1 MNFDLLTRLSEAPGV
16 SGDEKAVRKLIAE
29 AVRERVDGL
38 RADSMGSLIA
48 FKAASGSAGRAEP
61 LPSPDDPADHRN
73 GPGDD
78 NRPFRVMLA
87 AHMDEVGLMVT
98 EINDDGSLSFDVVGG
113 VDARVLPSQ
122 PVRVGADAVPGVI
135 GFKPPHLSK
144 ASERDHVPEVK
155 SLRIDIGADGKDAAG
170 KLVKRGSYAVF
181 ATEVTDLGPTL
192 LGKAFDDRG
201 GCAMLVELLADRYP
215 FDLYGVFTVQ
225 EEVGLRGA
233 RVAAHQVNPHAAFV
247 LECGTTDDTPKK
259 RDDTPVMRLGQ
270 GPAITV
276 VDRSMVADARLVRHL
291 VATAEAEGIPY
302 QIRAPKG
309 GGTDGGRIHL
319 AREGVPTAVVSLPCR
334 YLHAPAS
341 LISKSDFQHTVALLR
356 AALHRLTPDV
366 LAR

>member
-1 MNFDLLTRLSEAPGV
+1 MDVSLLTRLSEAPGV
-16 SGDEKAVRKLIAE
+16 SGDERAVRKLLAD
-29 AVRERVDGL
+29 AVRERADSL
-38 RADSMGSLIA
+38 RADAMGNLIA
-48 FKAASGSAGRAEP
+48 FKAGSSNDGRSEP
-61 LPSPDDPADHRN
+61 PPSPD
-73 GPGDD
+73 GPDDAQAGRSGDD
-78 NRPFRVMLA
+78 RPFRVMLA

-98 EINDDGSLSFDVVGG
+98 EIHDDGSLSFELVGG
-113 VDARVLPSQ
+113 IDARILPSQ
-122 PVRVGADAVPGVI
+122 PVCVGADGVPGVI

-144 ASERDHVPEVK
+144 SSERESVPEVK

-170 KLVKRGSYAVF
+170 KLAKRGSYATF
-181 ATEVTDLGPTL
+181 ATEVADLGPTL

-201 GCAMLVELLADRYP
+201 GCAMLVELLAERYP

-233 RVAAHQVNPHAAFV
+233 RVAAHHIHPDAAFV

-259 RDDTPVMRLGQ
+259 RDDTPVMRLGH

-276 VDRSMVADARLVRHL
+276 MDRSLVADARLVRHL

-319 AREGVPTAVVSLPCR
+319 ARAGVPTAVVSIPCR
-334 YLHAPAS
+334 YLHSPAS
-341 LISKSDFQHTVALLR
+341 LISKSDFGHAIALVR